1 MKPPI
6 AVVYKTIYRKK
17 EKYHLVVFQDILVD
31 DIIDGN
37 KRKPLIPNDAEILE
51 IGVGSTF
58 EPRYR
63 KKYNIIES
71 VLEESPK
78 DKILKE
84 LEKVV
89 NEQRG
94 R

>member
-6 AVVYKTIYRKK
+6 SVVYKTVYRKK
-17 EKYHLVVFQDILVD
+17 EKYHLTVFEDIYVD
-31 DIIDGN
+31 DILDSS
-37 KRKPLIPNDAEILE
+37 KRKPLIPNDAEIIE
-51 IGVGSTF
+51 IGVGSSF
-58 EPRYR
+58 EEKYR
-63 KKYNIIES
+63 KKYKITDS
-71 VLEESPK
+71 VTEESPK

-84 LEKVV
+84 LQKVV